1 MVRACVA
8 IHVQIQL
15 GDILTLVL
23 YIRTHNIEDKLSLV
37 LATVVALIY
46 DHLTS
51 QNIILFIW
59 GNIYLNVLQI
69 RRCSHSKFAFL
80 IEYSGYFS
88 SSS

>member
-1 MVRACVA
+1 MA

-23 YIRTHNIEDKLSLV
+23 YIRRYTHNIEDKLSLV
-37 LATVVALIY
+37 LATVVAIIY

-51 QNIILFIW
+51 QNINLFIW

>member
-23 YIRTHNIEDKLSLV
+23 YIRTHNIEDKLSMV

-69 RRCSHSKFAFL
+69 RRVVAL
-80 IEYSGYFS
+80 IANLHF
-88 SSS
+88 

>member
-1 MVRACVA
+1 MA

-23 YIRTHNIEDKLSLV
+23 YIRTHNIEDKLTLV
-37 LATVVALIY
+37 LATVVAIIY

-51 QNIILFIW
+51 QNINLFIW

-69 RRCSHSKFAFL
+69 RRCSHSKFAFF
-80 IEYSGYFS
+80 IEYSGS
-88 SSS
+88 SSSAA